1 MGSLQRL
8 VLVVLLNI
16 ALAIFAS
23 VAEAEVACSMAYTMI
38 WMLSRLAPRSH
49 GPACR
54 TWTCV
59 AFSAACGV
67 PVSAAAACMGALMLQ
82 GLPSACL

>member
-1 MGSLQRL
+1 MGILQRL
-8 VLVVLLNI
+8 VLVVLII

-38 WMLSRLAPRSH
+38 WMLPRLAPRSH

-67 PVSAAAACMGALMLQ
+67 HISAAAACVGALMLQ